1 MADGAYMMTWDK
13 TTSSWIKVVA
23 NNNGELVISN
33 TGTFTVQVDGSALTS
48 LQLLDD
54 SIIADDAVFSVGSTK
69 VNMAGGYAVGH
80 GSNPDAADAGDAG
93 AMLMNR
99 HRIPFIIG
107 GHPNIQSAEYYT
119 TGAQTDDNILPAIS
133 TGTKYVI
140 TSITVAASA
149 ANTVN
154 TSVRIGFGTSTIP
167 TQGTS
172 GADAVTKVILSHPNI
187 PAGSGIVK
195 GNGSGIVGIGGDGEE
210 LRITC
215 SAPTTGSLIVQV
227 DYYTIES

>member
-1 MADGAYMMTWDK
+1 MADGAYIMAWDSS
-13 TTSSWIKVVA
+13 TSSWV
-23 NNNGELVISN
+23 
-33 TGTFTVQVDGSALTS
+33 
-48 LQLLDD
+48 
-54 SIIADDAVFSVGSTK
+54 K
-69 VNMAGGYAVGH
+69 VNCTNI
-80 GSNPDAADAGDAG
+80 GS
-93 AMLMNR
+93 LST
-99 HRIPFIIG
+99 IG
-107 GHPNIQSAEYYT
+107 GHPNTISAEYYT
-119 TGAQTDDNILPAIS
+119 TGAQTDDNILPLIS
-133 TGTKYVI
+133 SGTKYVI
-140 TSITVAASA
+140 TSITVTASA

-172 GADAVTKVILSHPNI
+172 GADAVNKVILSHPNI

-227 DYYTIES
+227 DYYTIAS